1 MHQLSTNAKDP
12 TAREELTQTCIEQGH
27 LGPWAIENQPHPL
40 RTIAILPKQRQ
51 AEAAPQVQ
59 QLHLSHLSLHGPV
72 TAVLSFMLPTY
83 DSPVR
88 PVGLSIPCHTGLA
101 PK

>member
-1 MHQLSTNAKDP
+1 M
-12 TAREELTQTCIEQGH
+12 AREELTQTCIEQGH
-27 LGPWAIENQPHPL
+27 LGPWAIEIRPHPL

-59 QLHLSHLSLHGPV
+59 QLHLSLHGPV
-72 TAVLSFMLPTY
+72 AAVLSFILPTY

-88 PVGLSIPCHTGLA
+88 PVGLSIPYHTGLA